1 MIVLASRSPRRQRL
15 LDMLGIEYEVDPA
28 EIEECP
34 EPRESPESMALRLAG
49 EKAAV
54 VALRHPN
61 TPILAADT
69 LVVLDDKILGKPVSA
84 ADAERMLGMLSGRQH
99 RVVTAVA
106 LIVGGDSLERFD
118 VTKVWFR
125 HLDRDLIKEY
135 VATGEPLDK
144 AGSYG
149 VQGKGAILVE
159 RIEGDFFGVMG
170 LPLRLVVDL
179 LDAAGI
185 PYRFTR

>member
-28 EIEECP
+28 EIEECAEP
-34 EPRESPESMALRLAG
+34 EELPESMALRLAG
-49 EKAAV
+49 KKAAV
-54 VALRHPN
+54 VASRHPDM
-61 TPILAADT
+61 PVLAADT
-69 LVVLDDKILGKPVSA
+69 LVVLDDVILGKPVSSE
-84 ADAERMLGMLSGRQH
+84 DAERMLAMLSGRLH
-99 RVVTAVA
+99 RVITAVA
-106 LIVGGDSLERFD
+106 LTVGGNSSERFD

-125 HLDRDLIKEY
+125 HLNEELIRSY

-149 VQGKGAILVE
+149 VQGRGAILVE